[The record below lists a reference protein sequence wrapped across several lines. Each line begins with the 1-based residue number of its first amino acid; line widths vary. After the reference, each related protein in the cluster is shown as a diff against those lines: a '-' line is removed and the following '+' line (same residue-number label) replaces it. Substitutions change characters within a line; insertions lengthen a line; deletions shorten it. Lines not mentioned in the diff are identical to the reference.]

1 MKLIALFI
9 FYKSIFLITMA
20 EAECFS
26 ISAYV
31 MQKISLNIH
40 RILRMTFRCSNVV

>member
-9 FYKSIFLITMA
+9 FYKNIVFFLITMA
-20 EAECFS
+20 EAECCS

-31 MQKISLNIH
+31 MQKY
-40 RILRMTFRCSNVV
+40 V